1 MSHGFFRPAPAGGS
15 FTPMAT
21 AGDPISPALESVL
34 IRFTRLVTWVGRKYG
49 LDPADIDEM
58 TQDLRIRLWRA
69 RETGES
75 IARSPSSYVYRTARS
90 AALDLVRRRRS
101 ARVVTAMVPPG
112 GTETGSAASPDHD
125 LEQSELAECVYR
137 AVDRLAEPRRQ
148 AVRLR
153 LLGYESGE
161 IARMMGWSGAKTRN
175 LLYRGLAD
183 LREALADQGIG
194 PEGMQ

>member
-1 MSHGFFRPAPAGGS
+1 
-15 FTPMAT
+15 MAT
-21 AGDPISPALESVL
+21 AADPVSPALESVL
-34 IRFTRLVTWVGRKYG
+34 ARFTRLVSWVGRKYG
-49 LDPADIDEM
+49 LDPADLDEM

-75 IARSPSSYVYRTARS
+75 ITGSPSSYVYRTARS

-101 ARVVTAMVPPG
+101 APVPMALDAR
-112 GTETGSAASPDHD
+112 AASGPDRD
-125 LEQSELAECVYR
+125 LEQSELSERVHR

-148 AVRLR
+148 VVRLR

-161 IARMMGWSGAKTRN
+161 IASLLGWSGAKTRN

-194 PEGMQ
+194 PEGWQ